1 MYKLVWLLVE
11 LVIFNQKMA
20 ELCRTYMYL

>member
-11 LVIFNQKMA
+11 IVIFIQKMA
-20 ELCRTYMYL
+20 ELCRTYVYL